1 MKRGPFIGLIYNPSQ
16 VFFEFKTTVLKRF
29 IALATFL
36 KKLQRAIASV
46 SWQNVYSR
54 GHNKWKT
61 WLCVYYGLTICGVLK
76 AVNYQKLVQ
85 IV

>member
-1 MKRGPFIGLIYNPSQ
+1 MKRCPFIGLIYNPSQ

-46 SWQNVYSR
+46 S
-54 GHNKWKT
+54 
-61 WLCVYYGLTICGVLK
+61 
-76 AVNYQKLVQ
+76 
-85 IV
+85 

>member
-36 KKLQRAIASV
+36 KKLERAIAAV
-46 SWQNVYSR
+46 SRQNVYSR
-54 GHNKWKT
+54 GHDK
-61 WLCVYYGLTICGVLK
+61 
-76 AVNYQKLVQ
+76 
-85 IV
+85 

>member
-29 IALATFL
+29 IAL
-36 KKLQRAIASV
+36 KQ
-46 SWQNVYSR
+46 QNVYST
-54 GHNKWKT
+54 GHDKWKT